1 MNDSISYDERALQY
15 RLDELEL
22 SVRTAYSL
30 QNLGLVYVIDL
41 VRKSEAELLATKA
54 LNRTS
59 MDELKSYL
67 AEMGLALG
75 LQIG

>member
-1 MNDSISYDERALQY
+1 MNDSISYHERFLQY

-22 SVRTAYSL
+22 SVRTAHSL

-41 VRKSEAELLATKA
+41 VRKSEDELLATKA
-54 LNRTS
+54 LTRAS
-59 MDELKSYL
+59 IDELKSYL

>member
-1 MNDSISYDERALQY
+1 MNDSISYHERFLQY

-22 SVRTAYSL
+22 SVRTANSL

-41 VRKSEAELLATKA
+41 VRKSEAELLATKT
-54 LNRTS
+54 LNRAS

>member
-1 MNDSISYDERALQY
+1 MTESPTSSQRFLQY

-22 SVRTAYSL
+22 SVRTAYAL
-30 QNLGLVYVIDL
+30 QNAGLVHVIDL
-41 VRKSEAELLATKA
+41 VRKTE
-54 LNRTS
+54 
-59 MDELKSYL
+59 DELRATQLFSPASLREINEVL